1 MSLVQ
6 IIENSTKTWTGN
18 LTEILKSQIYFLQEQ
33 NYFIKSV
40 LQQKQIII
48 EKLSWNVINQRDKSK
63 LKQISV
69 IQWVINTVK
78 IEENSRM
85 NISAAPVMASYKNE
99 IIMQSYKKEN
109 IYDWQLYDEWSL

>member
-6 IIENSTKTWTGN
+6 IIENSTKTLTGN

-48 EKLSWNVINQRDKSK
+48 EKLLDINKN
-63 LKQISV
+63 QI
-69 IQWVINTVK
+69 
-78 IEENSRM
+78 
-85 NISAAPVMASYKNE
+85 KNNYPG
-99 IIMQSYKKEN
+99 M
-109 IYDWQLYDEWSL
+109 

>member
-6 IIENSTKTWTGN
+6 IIENSTKTLTEN

-48 EKLSWNVINQRDKSK
+48 EKLLDINKN
-63 LKQISV
+63 QI
-69 IQWVINTVK
+69 
-78 IEENSRM
+78 
-85 NISAAPVMASYKNE
+85 KNNYPG
-99 IIMQSYKKEN
+99 M
-109 IYDWQLYDEWSL
+109 

>member
-6 IIENSTKTWTGN
+6 IMENSTKTLTGN

-48 EKLSWNVINQRDKSK
+48 EKLLDINKN
-63 LKQISV
+63 QI
-69 IQWVINTVK
+69 
-78 IEENSRM
+78 
-85 NISAAPVMASYKNE
+85 KNNYPG
-99 IIMQSYKKEN
+99 M
-109 IYDWQLYDEWSL
+109 

>member
-6 IIENSTKTWTGN
+6 IKENSTKTLTGN

-48 EKLSWNVINQRDKSK
+48 EKLLDINKN
-63 LKQISV
+63 QI
-69 IQWVINTVK
+69 
-78 IEENSRM
+78 
-85 NISAAPVMASYKNE
+85 KNNYPG
-99 IIMQSYKKEN
+99 M
-109 IYDWQLYDEWSL
+109 